1 LSPIGGGLPDDKI
14 PRFERTDNVY
24 RKLLMSTGL
33 TFGTISALF
42 ALSHGLIDQ
51 KSVLSVP
58 LVGLLELRV

>member
-1 LSPIGGGLPDDKI
+1 M
-14 PRFERTDNVY
+14 Y